1 MIETVT
7 AVMGLVSAGI
17 FLAHA
22 FEGYRSRAWF
32 DRLEV
37 RVARPVSDR
46 KLDPWFRPGIRK
58 ALINSDEHLS
68 GRCIMRNHDTVSNG
82 FLALTTASFVLLC
95 SSLLAFA
102 FG

>member
-22 FEGYRSRAWF
+22 FEHYRTRGAH
-32 DRLEV
+32 
-37 RVARPVSDR
+37 RPVQTELAPKS
-46 KLDPWFRPGIRK
+46 LM
-58 ALINSDEHLS
+58 NSGQH
-68 GRCIMRNHDTVSNG
+68 RNHDLVTGG
-82 FLALTTASFVLLC
+82 FLAVTAAGLVLLC

-102 FG
+102 FT

>member
-22 FEGYRSRAWF
+22 FEDIAAFKQSLFRSLPR
-32 DRLEV
+32 
-37 RVARPVSDR
+37 
-46 KLDPWFRPGIRK
+46 IRSS
-58 ALINSDEHLS
+58 IET
-68 GRCIMRNHDTVSNG
+68 GRCIMRNHDLVSGG
-82 FLALTTASFVLLC
+82 FLAVTAAGLVLLC

-102 FG
+102 FV

>member
-22 FEGYRSRAWF
+22 FEHYRTRGAHH
-32 DRLEV
+32 
-37 RVARPVSDR
+37 PVQTE
-46 KLDPWFRPGIRK
+46 LAPG
-58 ALINSDEHLS
+58 EHRGWQVL
-68 GRCIMRNHDTVSNG
+68 RNHDLVSGG
-82 FLALTTASFVLLC
+82 FLAVTAAGLVLLC

-102 FG
+102 FV